1 MINETSRLTS
11 KKIELNEEQIEILNR
26 KLQKIKNSLDLK
38 EEVEVNLTF
47 FLKDNKKEGGRYNKI
62 IGIIKKID
70 DFEKI
75 IVLEDKTI
83 IPIEDILQ
91 IDSENLNLDL

>member
-91 IDSENLNLDL
+91 IDSENLDLDL